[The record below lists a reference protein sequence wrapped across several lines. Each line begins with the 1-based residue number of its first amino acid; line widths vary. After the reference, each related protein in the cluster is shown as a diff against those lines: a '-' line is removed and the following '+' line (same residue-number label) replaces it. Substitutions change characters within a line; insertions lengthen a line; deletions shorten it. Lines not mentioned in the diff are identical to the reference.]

1 MVKRLRTTMRIPNAL
16 IRYEDGERRDL
27 LRQAMESIVDESQ
40 IELTKQTHEK
50 MLLNWAEQRPAFNP
64 DGLTWNVIEAPLDQ
78 VEFVYETFL
87 PWREDDGETAPD

>member
-1 MVKRLRTTMRIPNAL
+1 MITKLRTTMRIPNAL

-27 LRQAMESIVDESQ
+27 LRQAMESIIDDST
-40 IELTKQTHEK
+40 IELAKHQHEM
-50 MLLNWAEQRPAFNP
+50 MLRNWAAQRPAFNP

-87 PWREDDGETAPD
+87 PWRDVDGVGTDD